1 MVTGGSGFLGSAFV
15 RLSRQAGHQVAVLSR
30 SGLGVPEG
38 TIWLSGG
45 ISDPPWKEIER
56 FAPTACL
63 HAAWIATPGV
73 YLESPENEV
82 WMMWSFDFLSR
93 LAESGVGRVTV
104 LGTCIEYQI
113 DGNPLCEDKNLIAPA
128 SPYARA
134 KCSLHKKLVAH
145 WARLAAE
152 GSPVPAL
159 AWARIFY
166 PYGEGEHPAR
176 LVSSLIAKLFRGESV
191 SLKNPQSIKDYI
203 HVEDVASGLLTIVN
217 QKYTGAINVGTGQG
231 LTVGNIAREIGQIIG
246 RTELINIPQIPPE
259 DPLDY
264 VVANVARLRGLGWT
278 PQITISAGLNRMVQA
293 HNTGNDAM
301 YVREKQKVLGSS
313 LLSVGQ

>member
-1 MVTGGSGFLGSAFV
+1 MRIIVTGGSGFLGSAFV

-30 SGLGVPEG
+30 SGLGVSEG
-38 TIWLSGG
+38 TTWLPGG
-45 ISDPPWKEIER
+45 ISKPPWKEIER

-73 YLESPENEV
+73 YLESPENEA
-82 WMMWSFDFLSR
+82 WMRWSFDFLSR
-93 LAESGVGRVTV
+93 LAESGVGHVTV
-104 LGTCIEYQI
+104 LGTCIEYRI
-113 DGNPLCEDKNLIAPA
+113 DGTPLSEDKNLIVPA

-134 KCSLHKKLVAH
+134 KCSLHNKLVAN
-145 WARLAAE
+145 WARCAAE

-176 LVSSLIAKLFRGESV
+176 LASSIIDKLCRGESV
-191 SLKNPQSIKDYI
+191 DLKNPQSIKDYI

-217 QKYTGAINVGTGQG
+217 QQYAGAINVGTGQG
-231 LTVGNIAREIGQIIG
+231 LTVGNIARELGQIIG
-246 RTELINIPQIPPE
+246 RTELIKMPQHPRT

-264 VVANVARLRGLGWT
+264 VVANIARLRGLGWT
-278 PQITISAGLNRMVQA
+278 PKITISAGLNRMVEA
-293 HNTGNDAM
+293 HNT
-301 YVREKQKVLGSS
+301 
-313 LLSVGQ
+313 